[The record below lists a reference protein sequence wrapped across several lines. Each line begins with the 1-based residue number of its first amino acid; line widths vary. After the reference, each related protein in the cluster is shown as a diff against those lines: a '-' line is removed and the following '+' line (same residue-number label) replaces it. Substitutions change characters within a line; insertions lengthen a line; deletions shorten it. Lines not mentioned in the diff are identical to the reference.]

1 MKGLIAKTVCLFLVV
16 GILLCY
22 QVKANSRA
30 VLIAAHDSEQSEADA
45 LQKKYDKQ
53 VAEAKAAYEGTST
66 AVDLKYKDGTY
77 QGSSMGFGADITVE
91 ITVENDKITAL
102 EVLDH
107 SGEDDAYYNTA
118 AAVVDTI
125 LANGSTE
132 GVDTV
137 SGATFSSTGIIG
149 AVNEAL
155 STAEYTD
162 EEKAELKAES
172 ESSAESTEST
182 ASVYKD
188 GTYQGSSMGF
198 GADITVEI
206 TVENDKIT
214 ALEVL
219 DHSGE
224 DDAYYN
230 TAAAVVD
237 TILANGSTEGVDT
250 VSGAT
255 FSSTGIIGAVN
266 AALEEAEN
274 NG

>member
-30 VLIAAHDSEQSEADA
+30 ALIAAHDSEQSEADA
-45 LQKKYDKQ
+45 LQKEYDKQ
-53 VAEAKAAYEGTST
+53 VAETKAAYEGTST
-66 AVDLKYKDGTY
+66 TADLKYKDGTY
-77 QGSSMGFGADITVE
+77 QGASMGFGGDITVE
-91 ITVENDKITAL
+91 VTVENDKITAL

-118 AAVVDTI
+118 VAVVDTI
-125 LANGSTE
+125 LANGSVD

-149 AVNEAL
+149 AVNDAL

-172 ESSAESTEST
+172 AAKNESSSEST

-188 GTYQGSSMGF
+188 GTYQGASMGF
-198 GADITVEI
+198 GGDITVEV

-230 TAAAVVD
+230 TAVAVVD
-237 TILANGSTEGVDT
+237 TILANGSVDGVDT

-266 AALEEAEN
+266 DALEEAKN
-274 NG
+274 

>member
-30 VLIAAHDSEQSEADA
+30 ALIAAHDSEQSEADA
-45 LQKKYDKQ
+45 LQNEYDKQ

-66 AVDLKYKDGTY
+66 TTDLKYKDGTY
-77 QGSSMGFGADITVE
+77 QGASMGFGGDITVE
-91 ITVENDKITAL
+91 VTVENDKITAL

-118 AAVVDTI
+118 AAVVDAI
-125 LANGSTE
+125 LANGTTD

-188 GTYQGSSMGF
+188 GTYQGASMGF
-198 GADITVEI
+198 GGDITVEV

-237 TILANGSTEGVDT
+237 AILANGTTDGVDT

-266 AALEEAEN
+266 DALEEAKN
-274 NG
+274 

>member
-30 VLIAAHDSEQSEADA
+30 ALIAAHDSEQSEADA
-45 LQKKYDKQ
+45 LQKEYDKQ

-66 AVDLKYKDGTY
+66 TADLKYKDGTY
-77 QGSSMGFGADITVE
+77 QGASMGFGGDITVE
-91 ITVENDKITAL
+91 VTVENDKITAL

-107 SGEDDAYYNTA
+107 SGEDDAYYNSA
-118 AAVVDTI
+118 VAVVDTI
-125 LANGSTE
+125 LANGSVD

-149 AVNEAL
+149 AVNDAL

-172 ESSAESTEST
+172 AAKNESSSEST

-188 GTYQGSSMGF
+188 GTYQGASMGF
-198 GADITVEI
+198 GGDITVEV

-230 TAAAVVD
+230 SAVAVVD
-237 TILANGSTEGVDT
+237 TILANGSVDGVDT

-266 AALEEAEN
+266 DALEEAKN
-274 NG
+274 